1 MVAQSECVLIIDDEE
16 VLRDGCTQA
25 LTEKGYVTATAENG
39 DLGLQL
45 IRELNPDLVLIDL
58 KMPGKSGLEV
68 LQEIGST
75 HPNIVKIVITGYS
88 TVSSAVEAM
97 QKGADDFIPKPFT
110 ADEICMIV
118 EKGLK
123 KRRLILEREALMREQ
138 EVIRRNMISLVSH
151 EMRAPLAATIQ
162 YLEVILGGMAGEVSQ
177 EATEMIERCVVRLRE
192 MLELFGRWLKLA
204 TYDPQKSAERFIE
217 VQLSD
222 VAAKVLEMR
231 KPEAQ
236 KMKIHLS
243 LEAPHEL
250 PPVMGSRGALEE
262 VLDNLIGNA
271 VKYNKEGG
279 WVKVRLLEQNQE
291 ILVEVADNGTGIPQ
305 EHLPRIFDEFYRV
318 DGRRNAPIKGAGLGL
333 AIVKKLVET
342 HGGSIGAESRFGEG
356 TLFRISL
363 PKSQQTQAKR
373 TGGWKAA

>member
-1 MVAQSECVLIIDDEE
+1 MAQSECILIIDDEE
-16 VLRDGCTQA
+16 ALREGCKQVLA
-25 LTEKGYVTATAENG
+25 EKGYVTATAENG
-39 DLGLQL
+39 DQGLKL

-58 KMPGKSGLEV
+58 KMPGKSGMEV
-68 LQEIGST
+68 LQEIQST
-75 HPNIVKIVITGYS
+75 HPNIVKIVITGFS
-88 TVSSAVEAM
+88 TVSAAVEAM
-97 QKGADDFIPKPFT
+97 KKGADDFIPKPFT
-110 ADEICMIV
+110 DDEISMTV
-118 EKGLK
+118 ERGLK

-138 EVIRRNMISLVSH
+138 ELIRRNMISLVSH

-162 YLEVILGGMAGEVSQ
+162 YLEVILGGMAGDVSQ

-192 MLELFGRWLKLA
+192 MLELFSRWLKLA
-204 TYDPQKSAERFIE
+204 TYDPQRSAERFVE

-243 LEAPHEL
+243 LEAPHDL

-279 WVKVRLLEQNQE
+279 WVKVRLLEQNQQ
-291 ILVEVADNGTGIPQ
+291 ILVEVADNGIGIPQ

-342 HGGSIGAESRFGEG
+342 HGGSTGAESRFGEG

-363 PKSQQTQAKR
+363 PKSQQTQAER

>member
-1 MVAQSECVLIIDDEE
+1 VAQSERILIIDDEE
-16 VLRDGCTQA
+16 TLREGCKDA

-68 LQEIGST
+68 LQEIEST

-97 QKGADDFIPKPFT
+97 QKGADDFIAKPFT
-110 ADEICMIV
+110 ADEINLTV

-291 ILVEVADNGTGIPQ
+291 ILLEVADNGIGIAQ

-318 DGRRNAPIKGAGLGL
+318 DGRRNAPIKGSGLGL

-342 HGGSIGAESRFGEG
+342 HGGSIVAESRFGEG
-356 TLFRISL
+356 TLFRITL
-363 PKSQQTQAKR
+363 PKSQQTQAQR

>member
-1 MVAQSECVLIIDDEE
+1 MSQSERVLIIDDEQ
-16 VLRDGCTQA
+16 VLLEGCKQI
-25 LTEKGYVTATAENG
+25 LEEKGYVTATAENG

-45 IRELNPDLVLIDL
+45 IREWNPDLVLVDL
-58 KMPGKSGLEV
+58 KMPGKSGMEV
-68 LQEIGST
+68 LQEIEST
-75 HPNIVKIVITGYS
+75 HPNLVKIVITGFS
-88 TVSSAVEAM
+88 TVSLAVEAM
-97 QKGADDFIPKPFT
+97 KKGADDFIPKPFT
-110 ADEICMIV
+110 DDELSMTV

-138 EVIRRNMISLVSH
+138 ELIRRNMISLVSH

-162 YLEVILGGMAGEVSQ
+162 YLEVILGGMAGDISQ
-177 EATEMIERCVVRLRE
+177 ESKEMIERCVVRLRE

-204 TYDPQKSAERFIE
+204 TYDPQKSAERFTE
-217 VQLSD
+217 VPLTD
-222 VAAKVLEMR
+222 MAAKVLEMR

-236 KMKIHLS
+236 ERKIHLS
-243 LEAPHEL
+243 LEAPQEL

-262 VLDNLIGNA
+262 VLDNLIANA
-271 VKYNKEGG
+271 IKYNKQGG

-291 ILVEVADNGTGIPQ
+291 ILVEVADNGIGIPH
-305 EHLPRIFDEFYRV
+305 EHLPRVFDEFYRV

-342 HGGSIGAESRFGEG
+342 HGGGIVAESRLGEG

-363 PKSQQTQAKR
+363 PKSQKTQAERKD
-373 TGGWKAA
+373 GWKAA

>member
-1 MVAQSECVLIIDDEE
+1 VSQSERVLIIDDER
-16 VLRDGCTQA
+16 VLLEGCRQI
-25 LTEKGYVTATAENG
+25 LEEKGYVTATAENG

-45 IRELNPDLVLIDL
+45 IQELNPDLVLIDL
-58 KMPGKSGLEV
+58 KMPGKSGMEV
-68 LQEIGST
+68 LQEIEST
-75 HPNIVKIVITGYS
+75 HPNLVKIVITGYS
-88 TVSSAVEAM
+88 TVSLAVEAM
-97 QKGADDFIPKPFT
+97 KNGADDFIPKPFT
-110 ADEICMIV
+110 EDELCMTV

-162 YLEVILGGMAGEVSQ
+162 YLEVILGGMAGDVSQ

-192 MLELFGRWLKLA
+192 MLDLFGRWLKLA
-204 TYDPQKSAERFIE
+204 TYDPQRSAERFTE
-217 VQLSD
+217 VRLTD
-222 VAAKVLEMR
+222 MAAKVLEMR

-236 KMKIHLS
+236 ERRIHLS
-243 LEAPHEL
+243 LEAPQEL

-262 VLDNLIGNA
+262 VLDNLIANA
-271 VKYNKEGG
+271 IKYNKQGG
-279 WVKVRLLEQNQE
+279 WVKVRLLEQKQE
-291 ILVEVADNGTGIPQ
+291 ILVEVADNGIGIPQ

-333 AIVKKLVET
+333 AVVKKLVET
-342 HGGSIGAESRFGEG
+342 HGGSIVVESRFGEG

-363 PKSQQTQAKR
+363 PKSLQTQAGR
-373 TGGWKAA
+373 TDGWKAA

>member
-1 MVAQSECVLIIDDEE
+1 
-16 VLRDGCTQA
+16 
-25 LTEKGYVTATAENG
+25 
-39 DLGLQL
+39 
-45 IRELNPDLVLIDL
+45 
-58 KMPGKSGLEV
+58 MPGKSGLEV
-68 LQEIGST
+68 LQEIAST

-110 ADEICMIV
+110 ADEIVMTV

-138 EVIRRNMISLVSH
+138 EIIRRNMISLVSH

-222 VAAKVLEMR
+222 VATKVLEMR
-231 KPEAQ
+231 RPEAQ

-243 LEAPHEL
+243 LEAPREL

-279 WVKVRLLEQNQE
+279 WVTVRLLEQNQE
-291 ILVEVADNGTGIPQ
+291 ILVEVADNGIGVPQ

-363 PKSQQTQAKR
+363 PKSQHTQAKG

>member
-1 MVAQSECVLIIDDEE
+1 
-16 VLRDGCTQA
+16 
-25 LTEKGYVTATAENG
+25 
-39 DLGLQL
+39 
-45 IRELNPDLVLIDL
+45 
-58 KMPGKSGLEV
+58 
-68 LQEIGST
+68 
-75 HPNIVKIVITGYS
+75 VKIVITGYS

-97 QKGADDFIPKPFT
+97 QKGADDFIAKPFT
-110 ADEICMIV
+110 DDEIGITV

-138 EVIRRNMISLVSH
+138 ELIRRNMISLVSH
-151 EMRAPLAATIQ
+151 EMRAPLAASIQ
-162 YLEVILGGMAGEVSQ
+162 YLEVILGGMAGDVSQ

-204 TYDPQKSAERFIE
+204 TYDPQRSAERFTE
-217 VQLSD
+217 VHLSE
-222 VAAKVLEMR
+222 VAAKALEMR
-231 KPEAQ
+231 NAEAL
-236 KMKIHLS
+236 KMKIRLS
-243 LEAPHEL
+243 LEAPQEL
-250 PPVMGSRGALEE
+250 SPVMGSSGALEE

-279 WVKVRLLEQNQE
+279 WVKVRLFEQNRE
-291 ILVEVADNGTGIPQ
+291 ILVEVSDNGIGIPQ

-342 HGGSIGAESRFGEG
+342 HGGSIVAESRFGEG
-356 TLFRISL
+356 SLFRISL
-363 PKSQQTQAKR
+363 PKPQQTQAER

>member
-1 MVAQSECVLIIDDEE
+1 MSQSERVLIIDDEQ
-16 VLRDGCTQA
+16 VLLEGCKQV
-25 LTEKGYVTATAENG
+25 LEEKGYVTATAENG

-45 IRELNPDLVLIDL
+45 IREWNPDLVLVDL
-58 KMPGKSGLEV
+58 KMPGKSGMEV
-68 LQEIGST
+68 LQEIEGT
-75 HPNIVKIVITGYS
+75 YPNLVKIVITGFS
-88 TVSSAVEAM
+88 TVSLAVEAM
-97 QKGADDFIPKPFT
+97 KKGADDFIPKPFT
-110 ADEICMIV
+110 DDELSMTV

-138 EVIRRNMISLVSH
+138 ELIRRNMISLVSH

-162 YLEVILGGMAGEVSQ
+162 YLEVILGGMAGDISQ
-177 EATEMIERCVVRLRE
+177 ESKEMIERCVVRLRE

-204 TYDPQKSAERFIE
+204 TYDPQKSAERFTE
-217 VQLSD
+217 VPLTD
-222 VAAKVLEMR
+222 MAAKVLEMR

-236 KMKIHLS
+236 EKKIRLS
-243 LEAPHEL
+243 LEAPQEL

-262 VLDNLIGNA
+262 VLDNLIANA
-271 VKYNKEGG
+271 IKYNKQGG

-291 ILVEVADNGTGIPQ
+291 ILVEVADNGMGIPH

-342 HGGSIGAESRFGEG
+342 HGGGIVAESRLGEG

-363 PKSQQTQAKR
+363 PKSQKTQAERKD
-373 TGGWKAA
+373 GWKAA

>member
-1 MVAQSECVLIIDDEE
+1 VAQSESILIIDDEE
-16 VLRDGCTQA
+16 VLRDGCQQA
-25 LTEKGYVTATAENG
+25 LSERGYVTATAENG
-39 DLGLQL
+39 DRGLQL

-68 LQEIGST
+68 LQEIQST

-88 TVSSAVEAM
+88 TVASAVEAM
-97 QKGADDFIPKPFT
+97 QKGADDFIAKPFT
-110 ADEICMIV
+110 DDEIGLTV

-138 EVIRRNMISLVSH
+138 ELIRRNMISLVSH
-151 EMRAPLAATIQ
+151 EMRAPLAASIQ
-162 YLEVILGGMAGEVSQ
+162 YLEVILGGMGGEVSQ
-177 EATEMIERCVVRLRE
+177 EANEMIRRCVVRLRE
-192 MLELFGRWLKLA
+192 MLELFSRWLKLA
-204 TYDPQKSAERFIE
+204 TYDPQRSAERFTE
-217 VQLSD
+217 VQLSE

-236 KMKIHLS
+236 QMKIHLS
-243 LEAPHEL
+243 LEALKDL
-250 PPVMGSRGALEE
+250 PPVMGSKGALEE
-262 VLDNLIGNA
+262 VLDNLVGNA

-279 WVKVRLLEQNQE
+279 WVRVRLFEQNQE
-291 ILVEVADNGTGIPQ
+291 ILVEVADNGVGIPQ

-342 HGGSIGAESRFGEG
+342 HGGSIAAESRFGEG
-356 TLFRISL
+356 SLFKISL
-363 PKSQQTQAKR
+363 PKPKQTQAES
-373 TGGWKAA
+373 TGGGKAA

>member
-1 MVAQSECVLIIDDEE
+1 MVAQSECILIIDDEE
-16 VLRDGCTQA
+16 VLRDGCKQV
-25 LTEKGYVTATAENG
+25 LMEKGYVTATAENG

-68 LQEIGST
+68 LQEIAST

-110 ADEICMIV
+110 ADEISMTV

-138 EVIRRNMISLVSH
+138 EVVRRNMISLVSH

-236 KMKIHLS
+236 KMKIRLS

-250 PPVMGSRGALEE
+250 PPVMGNRGALEE

-291 ILVEVADNGTGIPQ
+291 ILVEVADNGIGIPQ

-363 PKSQQTQAKR
+363 PKSQQTQAER
-373 TGGWKAA
+373 TGGCKAA

>member
-1 MVAQSECVLIIDDEE
+1 MVSQSERILIIDDEQ
-16 VLRDGCTQA
+16 VLLEGCKQI
-25 LTEKGYVTATAENG
+25 LEEKGYVTATAENG

-45 IRELNPDLVLIDL
+45 IREWNPDLVLVDL
-58 KMPGKSGLEV
+58 KMPGKSGMEV
-68 LQEIGST
+68 LQEIEST
-75 HPNIVKIVITGYS
+75 HPNLVKIVITGFS
-88 TVSSAVEAM
+88 TVSLAVEAM
-97 QKGADDFIPKPFT
+97 KKGADDFIPKPFT
-110 ADEICMIV
+110 DDELSMTV

-138 EVIRRNMISLVSH
+138 EIIRRNMISLVSH

-162 YLEVILGGMAGEVSQ
+162 YLEVILGGMAGDVSQ

-204 TYDPQKSAERFIE
+204 TYDPQKSAERFTE
-217 VQLSD
+217 VPLTD
-222 VAAKVLEMR
+222 MAAKVLEMR

-236 KMKIHLS
+236 ERKIHLS
-243 LEAPHEL
+243 LEAPQEL

-262 VLDNLIGNA
+262 VLDNLIANA
-271 VKYNKEGG
+271 IKYNKQGG

-291 ILVEVADNGTGIPQ
+291 ILVEVADNGIGIPH
-305 EHLPRIFDEFYRV
+305 EHLPRVFDEFYRV

-342 HGGSIGAESRFGEG
+342 HGGGIVAESQLGEG

-363 PKSQQTQAKR
+363 PKSQKTQAERKD
-373 TGGWKAA
+373 GWKAA